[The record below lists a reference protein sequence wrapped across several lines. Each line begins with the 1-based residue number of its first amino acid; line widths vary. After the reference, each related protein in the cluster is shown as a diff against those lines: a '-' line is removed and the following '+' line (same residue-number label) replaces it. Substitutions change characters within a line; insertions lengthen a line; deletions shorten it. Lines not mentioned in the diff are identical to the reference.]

1 MITKFPSGNH
11 FSIRTILLRP
21 YLSVIAV
28 RYGRVPK
35 RSKGGDGIKK
45 ENGEGSEDVGLS
57 PEQQM
62 EERAREE
69 KNIAIYD
76 IVLKVTQV
84 RGN

>member
-1 MITKFPSGNH
+1 MP
-11 FSIRTILLRP
+11 
-21 YLSVIAV
+21 LSVIAV

-45 ENGEGSEDVGLS
+45 ENGDGSEEVGLS

-84 RGN
+84 TPAPFPSTFPLLHCTLLNSRR

>member
-1 MITKFPSGNH
+1 MP
-11 FSIRTILLRP
+11 
-21 YLSVIAV
+21 LSVIAV

-45 ENGEGSEDVGLS
+45 ENGDGSEEVGLS

-84 RGN
+84 TPAPFPFMFPLLHCTLLNSRR